1 MAKEVKFNQDARSK
15 MMDGVNIL
23 ADAVKVTLGP
33 KGRNVVLEQVFG
45 GPVIT
50 KDGVSVAK
58 EIILEDKFENMGAQM
73 VKEVSSKANDTAGDG
88 TTTATVLAQAILVE
102 GMKSV
107 SAGMNPVDIK
117 RGIDYAVETVLENL
131 KAQAIECKDLP
142 SISNVATVSANNDR
156 QVGDLVAQAVDKVG
170 EDGVVTVEDG
180 NGTEDFLETTD
191 GMKFDRGFIS
201 PYFIT
206 DGDKQVAELDSPL
219 ILITD
224 KFITSI
230 QDLVPTLESVAKAGK
245 QLLII
250 ADDVGGDALSTLV
263 VNTMRGAIRVA
274 AVKAPGYGER
284 KKAMM
289 QDIAILT
296 GSTIISDT
304 VGLTL
309 NSIQPHHLGSA
320 RKVVIDKNSTTIVE
334 GAGDKE
340 KLEDRIAKIKQQAEA
355 LNSPYDKEKTLE
367 RAAALVGGVAVI
379 KVGAS
384 TELEMKEK
392 KDRVEDALRAT
403 QAAVQMGIVA
413 GGGVALIRAAKALA
427 PKKDASHEFNLG
439 VEIIKRAVEAPL
451 RQILLNAGQ
460 EPSVIVDK
468 IKANKSNTFGYNA
481 HTEKYGEMIEMGVI
495 DPVKVT
501 MSAIQY
507 ASSVAGLMLTTDC
520 MVAIKPEPQ
529 KPQQPI
535 PGMM

>member
-355 LNSPYDKEKTLE
+355 LNSPYEKEKTLE

-413 GGGVALIRAAKALA
+413 GGGVALIRAAKNLA

-481 HTEKYGEMIEMGVI
+481 HSEKYGEMIEMGVI

>member
-320 RKVVIDKNSTTIVE
+320 RKVVIDKNSATIVE

-413 GGGVALIRAAKALA
+413 GGGVALIRAAKNLA

>member
-88 TTTATVLAQAILVE
+88 TTTATVLAQAILAE

-117 RGIDYAVETVLENL
+117 RGIDYAVETVIDNL
-131 KAQAIECKDLP
+131 KEQAIECKDIL

-156 QVGDLVAQAVDKVG
+156 QVGDLVAQAIDKVG

-191 GMKFDRGFIS
+191 GMKFDRGYIS

-334 GAGDKE
+334 GAGDKDQ
-340 KLEDRIAKIKQQAEA
+340 LEDRIAKIKQQAEA
-355 LNSPYDKEKTLE
+355 LTSPYEKEKTLE

-413 GGGVALIRAAKALA
+413 GGGVALIRSAKALV
-427 PKKDASHEFNLG
+427 PKKGATHEFNLG
-439 VEIIKRAVEAPL
+439 IEIIKRAVEAPL
-451 RQILLNAGQ
+451 RQILLNAGE

>member
-45 GPVIT
+45 GPIIT

-413 GGGVALIRAAKALA
+413 GGGVALIRAAKNLA
-427 PKKDASHEFNLG
+427 PKKDASNEFNLG

-481 HTEKYGEMIEMGVI
+481 HSEKYGEMIEMGVI

-535 PGMM
+535 TGMM

>member
-45 GPVIT
+45 GPIIT

-413 GGGVALIRAAKALA
+413 GGGVALIRAAKNLA

-451 RQILLNAGQ
+451 RQILLNAGK

-481 HTEKYGEMIEMGVI
+481 HSEKYGEMIEMGVI

-520 MVAIKPEPQ
+520 MVAIKPETQ

>member
-340 KLEDRIAKIKQQAEA
+340 KLEDRITKIKQQAEA

-413 GGGVALIRAAKALA
+413 GGGVALIRAAKNLA

-451 RQILLNAGQ
+451 RQILLNAGK

-468 IKANKSNTFGYNA
+468 IKVNKSNTFGYNA
-481 HTEKYGEMIEMGVI
+481 HSEKYGEMIEMGVI

>member
-107 SAGMNPVDIK
+107 SSGMNPVDIK

-131 KAQAIECKDLP
+131 KAQAIECKDIL

-355 LNSPYDKEKTLE
+355 LNSPYEKEKTLE

-413 GGGVALIRAAKALA
+413 GGGVALIRAAKNLA

-481 HTEKYGEMIEMGVI
+481 HSEKYGEMIEMGVI

>member
-45 GPVIT
+45 GPIIT

-355 LNSPYDKEKTLE
+355 LNSPYEKEKTLE

-413 GGGVALIRAAKALA
+413 GGGVALIRAAKNLA

-481 HTEKYGEMIEMGVI
+481 HSEKYGEMIEMGVI

>member
-45 GPVIT
+45 GPIIT

-413 GGGVALIRAAKALA
+413 GGGVALIRAAKNLA
-427 PKKDASHEFNLG
+427 PKKDVSHEFNLG

-481 HTEKYGEMIEMGVI
+481 HSEKYGEMIEMGVI

>member
-45 GPVIT
+45 GPIIT

-88 TTTATVLAQAILVE
+88 TTTATVLAQAILSE

-131 KAQAIECKDLP
+131 KAQAIECKDLA

-230 QDLVPTLESVAKAGK
+230 QDLVPTLESVAKTGK

-413 GGGVALIRAAKALA
+413 GGGVALIRAAKNLA

-468 IKANKSNTFGYNA
+468 IKSNKSNTFGYNA
-481 HTEKYGEMIEMGVI
+481 RDEKYGEMIKMGII

-520 MVAIKPEPQ
+520 MVAIKPELQ
-529 KPQQPI
+529 KPRQPI

>member
-355 LNSPYDKEKTLE
+355 LNSPYEKEKTLE

-413 GGGVALIRAAKALA
+413 GGGVALIRAAKNLA
-427 PKKDASHEFNLG
+427 PKKDASNEFNLG

-481 HTEKYGEMIEMGVI
+481 HSEKYGEMIEMGVI

>member
-45 GPVIT
+45 GPIIT

-355 LNSPYDKEKTLE
+355 LNSPYEKEKTLE

-413 GGGVALIRAAKALA
+413 GGGVALIRAAKNLA

-481 HTEKYGEMIEMGVI
+481 HSEKYGEMIEMGVI

-529 KPQQPI
+529 KAQQPI

>member
-45 GPVIT
+45 GPIIT

-117 RGIDYAVETVLENL
+117 RGIDYAVETVINNL
-131 KAQAIECKDLP
+131 KEQAIECKDIL

-334 GAGDKE
+334 GAGNKA
-340 KLEDRIAKIKQQAEA
+340 KLEDRIAKIKQQAEV
-355 LNSPYDKEKTLE
+355 LNSPYDKERTLE

-468 IKANKSNTFGYNA
+468 IKSNKSNTFGYNA

>member
-413 GGGVALIRAAKALA
+413 GGGVALIRAAKNLA

-481 HTEKYGEMIEMGVI
+481 HSEKYGEMIEMGVI

>member
-23 ADAVKVTLGP
+23 ANAVKVTLGP

-191 GMKFDRGFIS
+191 GMKFDRGYIS

-413 GGGVALIRAAKALA
+413 GGGVALIRAAKNLA

>member
-45 GPVIT
+45 GPIIT

-131 KAQAIECKDLP
+131 KSQAIECKDLP

-230 QDLVPTLESVAKAGK
+230 QDLVPTLESVAKTGK

-334 GAGDKE
+334 GAGDKT
-340 KLEDRIAKIKQQAEA
+340 KLEDRIAKIKQQAEV

-392 KDRVEDALRAT
+392 KDRIEDALRAT

-413 GGGVALIRAAKALA
+413 GGGVALIRAAKNLA

-468 IKANKSNTFGYNA
+468 IKSNKSNTFGYNA
-481 HTEKYGEMIEMGVI
+481 RDEKYGEMIKMGII

>member
-117 RGIDYAVETVLENL
+117 RGIDYAVENVISNL
-131 KAQAIECKDLP
+131 KEQSIECKDIL

-156 QVGDLVAQAVDKVG
+156 QVGDLVAKAVDKVG

-191 GMKFDRGFIS
+191 GMKFDRGYIS

-334 GAGDKE
+334 GAGDKDQ
-340 KLEDRIAKIKQQAEA
+340 LEDRIAKIKQQAEA

-413 GGGVALIRAAKALA
+413 GGGVALIRAAKNLA
-427 PKKDASHEFNLG
+427 PKKDATHEFNLG
-439 VEIIKRAVEAPL
+439 IEIIKRAVEAPL
-451 RQILLNAGQ
+451 RQILLNAGK

-481 HTEKYGEMIEMGVI
+481 HSEKYGEMIEMGVI

>member
-131 KAQAIECKDLP
+131 KAQAIDCKDLP

-413 GGGVALIRAAKALA
+413 GGGVALIRAAKNLA
-427 PKKDASHEFNLG
+427 PKKDASNEFNLG

-451 RQILLNAGQ
+451 RQILLNAGE

>member
-451 RQILLNAGQ
+451 RQILLNAGK

-481 HTEKYGEMIEMGVI
+481 HSEKYGEMIEMGVI

-535 PGMM
+535 PGMV

>member
-45 GPVIT
+45 GPIIT

-156 QVGDLVAQAVDKVG
+156 QVGDLVAKAVDKVG

-191 GMKFDRGFIS
+191 GMKFDRGYIS

-334 GAGDKE
+334 GAGDKDQ
-340 KLEDRIAKIKQQAEA
+340 LEDRIAKIKQQAEA
-355 LNSPYDKEKTLE
+355 LTSPYEKEKTLE

-427 PKKDASHEFNLG
+427 PKKGATHEFNLG
-439 VEIIKRAVEAPL
+439 IEIIKRAVEAPL
-451 RQILLNAGQ
+451 RQILLNAGE

-520 MVAIKPEPQ
+520 MVAIKSEPQ
-529 KPQQPI
+529 KAQQPI

>member
-230 QDLVPTLESVAKAGK
+230 QDLVPTLESVAKTGK

-413 GGGVALIRAAKALA
+413 GGGVALIRAAKNLA
-427 PKKDASHEFNLG
+427 PKKDVSHEFNLG

-481 HTEKYGEMIEMGVI
+481 HSEKYGEMIEMGVI

-529 KPQQPI
+529 KAQQPI

>member
-117 RGIDYAVETVLENL
+117 RGIDYAVETVIDNL
-131 KAQAIECKDLP
+131 KEQAIECKDIL

-156 QVGDLVAQAVDKVG
+156 QVGDLVAQAISKVG

-191 GMKFDRGFIS
+191 GMKFDRGYIS

-340 KLEDRIAKIKQQAEA
+340 KLEDRIAKIKQQAEV

-413 GGGVALIRAAKALA
+413 GGGVALIRAAKTLA
-427 PKKDASHEFNLG
+427 PKKGATHEFNLG
-439 VEIIKRAVEAPL
+439 IEIIKRAVEAPL
-451 RQILLNAGQ
+451 RQILLNAGE

-529 KPQQPI
+529 KAQQPI

>member
-413 GGGVALIRAAKALA
+413 GGGVALIRAAKNLA

-481 HTEKYGEMIEMGVI
+481 NSEKYGEMIEMGVI

>member
-45 GPVIT
+45 GPIIT

-413 GGGVALIRAAKALA
+413 GGGVALIRAAKNLA

-481 HTEKYGEMIEMGVI
+481 HSEKYGEMIEMGVI

>member
-413 GGGVALIRAAKALA
+413 GGGVALIRAAKNLA

-451 RQILLNAGQ
+451 RQILLNAGK

-481 HTEKYGEMIEMGVI
+481 HSEKYGEMIEMGVI

>member
-117 RGIDYAVETVLENL
+117 RGIDYAVETVIDSL

-413 GGGVALIRAAKALA
+413 GGGVALIRAAKNLA

-481 HTEKYGEMIEMGVI
+481 HSEKYGEMIEMGVI

>member
-73 VKEVSSKANDTAGDG
+73 VKEVSSKANDIAGDG

-117 RGIDYAVETVLENL
+117 RGIDYAVETVIDNL
-131 KAQAIECKDLP
+131 KEQAIECKDLP

-413 GGGVALIRAAKALA
+413 GGGVALIRAAKTLA
-427 PKKDASHEFNLG
+427 PKKDATHEFNLG
-439 VEIIKRAVEAPL
+439 IEIIKRAVEAPL
-451 RQILLNAGQ
+451 RQILLNAGE

-501 MSAIQY
+501 MSAVQY

>member
-191 GMKFDRGFIS
+191 GMKFDRGYIS

-413 GGGVALIRAAKALA
+413 GGGVALIRAAKNLA

-451 RQILLNAGQ
+451 RQILLNAGK

-481 HTEKYGEMIEMGVI
+481 HSEKYGEMIEMGVI

>member
-334 GAGDKE
+334 GAGDKA

-413 GGGVALIRAAKALA
+413 GGGVALIRAAKNLA

>member
-45 GPVIT
+45 GPIIT

-131 KAQAIECKDLP
+131 KSQAIECKDLP

-230 QDLVPTLESVAKAGK
+230 QDLVPTLESVAKTGK

-413 GGGVALIRAAKALA
+413 GGGVALIRAAKNLA

-468 IKANKSNTFGYNA
+468 IKSNKSNTFGYNA
-481 HTEKYGEMIEMGVI
+481 RDEKYGEMIKMGII

>member
-117 RGIDYAVETVLENL
+117 RGIDYAVETVIDNL
-131 KAQAIECKDLP
+131 KEQAIECKDIL

-156 QVGDLVAQAVDKVG
+156 QVGDLVAQAIDKVG

-191 GMKFDRGFIS
+191 GMKFDRGYIS

-334 GAGDKE
+334 GAGDKDQ
-340 KLEDRIAKIKQQAEA
+340 LEDRIAKIKQQAEA

-427 PKKDASHEFNLG
+427 PKKDATHEFNLG

-451 RQILLNAGQ
+451 RQILLNAGE

-481 HTEKYGEMIEMGVI
+481 HSEKYGEMIEMGVI